1 MLVISSPLN
10 KVLRLHR
17 GDGKEITHRDN
28 SAKVAGQRNNLSK
41 TGESATSAVFGGVLI
56 ETLESGT
63 GNRAACVAG
72 VEVVKQAI
80 NAAVPCISFSR
91 GVLVLLLRVLPW
103 LLLVLLGLLLVL
115 LRLLLVLLGL
125 LLVLGGSSSGQGN
138 KSGERELHCD
148 GCRVINE

>member
-10 KVLRLHR
+10 KVLRLHS

-103 LLLVLLGLLLVL
+103 LRLELLSLRVLLGLLGLLLVL
-115 LRLLLVLLGL
+115 RR
-125 LLVLGGSSSGQGN
+125 SSSDQGD